1 MTGRRA
7 HRRLVPLGLA
17 VLLSGCA
24 AGASSTAP
32 AAPAPPAADQR
43 VGLTEWEIVTEGR
56 PLLPGEIRLVVTN
69 AGAAPHD
76 LAVRVDGD
84 QRAVT
89 PVLDPG
95 EAHELTFPVAADE
108 RVGLWC
114 TVTGHHAAGMHTVLD
129 VVAGE
134 PAR

>member
-1 MTGRRA
+1 MTAHPARA
-7 HRRLVPLGLA
+7 LLPLALVIALT
-17 VLLSGCA
+17 GCTADTPPSA
-24 AGASSTAP
+24 A
-32 AAPAPPAADQR
+32 APPAGEQR
-43 VGLTEWEIVTEGR
+43 VGLTEWDIVTEGR
-56 PLLPGEIRLVVTN
+56 PLAAGDVRIVVTN

-95 EAHELTFPVAADE
+95 EAHELAFAVAADE
-108 RVGLWC
+108 RVELWC

-129 VVAGE
+129 VVAGG
-134 PAR
+134 PVR